1 MSLLAIKELSI
12 RYRGPALLDDVSCQ
26 VESGQRIGLL
36 GRNGAGKT
44 TLMKMI
50 AGLVEPDSGSIQFEN
65 GATSAMLS
73 QEVPRDWNGRAA
85 AIVREGLVGFNLDDW
100 QADHK
105 VDQVLSRMELDSE
118 LEFSSLSSGMKR
130 RVLLAQ
136 ALVKSPDLLL
146 LDEPTNHLD
155 IQAIEWLEQF
165 LLKWPGTLMF
175 VTHDRAFLRRVA
187 NRIIEIDRGD
197 IYDWSCDYATFL
209 DRKEQALAAEEKQN
223 ALFDRKLAEEE
234 VWIRQGIKA
243 RRTRNEGRVR
253 ALEKM
258 RRERAER
265 RETIGT
271 SQLKLSAGQRS
282 GNLVIEAKNLEF
294 AYEEEPLIH
303 DFSTTIMRGDKVG
316 IIGPNGIGKSTLL
329 KILLGKLAPD
339 SGKVRLGVNLEL
351 AYFDQ
356 LREQLDPDQTIYQ
369 NVGDGYD
376 HIQNGEQK
384 IHLMGYLQQFLF
396 TPERARTEVKY
407 LSGGERNRILLA
419 KLFAKPANVIVLD
432 EPTNDLDAET
442 LEVLEQRLVEF
453 PGTVLLVSHDRAFL
467 NNVVSQSLVFE
478 PGPDGKTRLKEYDGG
493 YDDWIRQRD
502 ATVISKPPEKKAKVK
517 SVSAETPTE
526 RPRKLKYKEK
536 QELAELPQRI
546 EKCEQAIQK
555 IHDEMGQP
563 EFFKQEGA
571 SIAARQQELKSLE
584 TELETAY
591 ARWEE
596 LEQLT
601 P

>member
-73 QEVPRDWNGRAA
+73 QEVPRDWNGRVAT
-85 AIVREGLVGFNLDDW
+85 IVREGLVGFNLDDW

-253 ALEKM
+253 ALQKM

-265 RETIGT
+265 RETLGT

-376 HIQNGEQK
+376 HIQNGDQK

-596 LEQLT
+596 LEQLA